1 VVQLSRESGDLV
13 LEVPGAGGAVE
24 RMSAGL
30 SDLALRLDLT
40 GERVDATLRVRGA
53 ALGTATGQASMPW
66 RAVPGASALRADL
79 SVPLS
84 GRLEV
89 SVPSLAFT
97 RSLVG
102 EAWRL
107 GGALEARLDLGGT
120 PSAPR
125 VSGSLAGSGLLAEQR
140 ELGMRLTDGELKAQ
154 IVDNMVDVQT
164 LRFASGKGSV
174 RMSGSLRPDER
185 SEAVLTLER
194 MPIPLG
200 AGQRLVVSGESRAVF
215 SRGVLSL
222 RGALRADE
230 GVIEITGNSTPRVS
244 SDVVVV
250 RNAGEAAA
258 RRTEALQR
266 AAARDEAARAAR
278 TAAGAPPEGEAA
290 GDGSRG
296 FRILSD
302 LQIDLGDRLRVFG
315 AGLEA
320 RLAGQLTLRGRLP
333 DAPRLDGTVRIVQ
346 GMYTGF
352 GQKLEIERGTLVFS
366 GAVEAGVAI
375 TGTAQVP
382 KLTLVSKPDVPEQD
396 KLSWLVLGV
405 PADSAGS
412 QGAALGA
419 AAALIASS
427 DPRAP
432 SFNVASTV
440 GLDVLSIRSGQTG
453 GLGSS
458 SAASLAQDSIV
469 TLGKRLT
476 DRLFV
481 SYEQS
486 LRGLQN
492 LFRLQYEITERFSIR
507 ARVGTSNAIDLL
519 WTKRYD

>member
-1 VVQLSRESGDLV
+1 
-13 LEVPGAGGAVE
+13 
-24 RMSAGL
+24 M
-30 SDLALRLDLT
+30 
-40 GERVDATLRVRGA
+40 
-53 ALGTATGQASMPW
+53 
-66 RAVPGASALRADL
+66 
-79 SVPLS
+79 
-84 GRLEV
+84 
-89 SVPSLAFT
+89 
-97 RSLVG
+97 
-102 EAWRL
+102 
-107 GGALEARLDLGGT
+107 
-120 PSAPR
+120 
-125 VSGSLAGSGLLAEQR
+125 
-140 ELGMRLTDGELKAQ
+140 
-154 IVDNMVDVQT
+154 DV
-164 LRFASGKGSV
+164 
-174 RMSGSLRPDER
+174 
-185 SEAVLTLER
+185 
-194 MPIPLG
+194 
-200 AGQRLVVSGESRAVF
+200 
-215 SRGVLSL
+215 
-222 RGALRADE
+222 
-230 GVIEITGNSTPRVS
+230 
-244 SDVVVV
+244 
-250 RNAGEAAA
+250 
-258 RRTEALQR
+258 
-266 AAARDEAARAAR
+266 
-278 TAAGAPPEGEAA
+278 
-290 GDGSRG
+290 
-296 FRILSD
+296 
-302 LQIDLGDRLRVFG
+302 
-315 AGLEA
+315 
-320 RLAGQLTLRGRLP
+320 AGQLTLRGRLP

-366 GAVEAGVAI
+366 GAVDNPAIDVVAYRRYLPVEAGVAI

-492 LFRLQYEITERFSIR
+492 LLRLQYEITERLSVR
-507 ARVGTSNAIDLL
+507 ARAGTQNGVDLL
-519 WTKRYD
+519 WIWRYD

>member
-1 VVQLSRESGDLV
+1 
-13 LEVPGAGGAVE
+13 
-24 RMSAGL
+24 
-30 SDLALRLDLT
+30 
-40 GERVDATLRVRGA
+40 
-53 ALGTATGQASMPW
+53 
-66 RAVPGASALRADL
+66 
-79 SVPLS
+79 
-84 GRLEV
+84 
-89 SVPSLAFT
+89 
-97 RSLVG
+97 
-102 EAWRL
+102 
-107 GGALEARLDLGGT
+107 
-120 PSAPR
+120 
-125 VSGSLAGSGLLAEQR
+125 
-140 ELGMRLTDGELKAQ
+140 LTDGELKAQ

-266 AAARDEAARAAR
+266 ATARDEAARAAR

-366 GAVEAGVAI
+366 GAVDNPAIDVVAYRRYLPVEAGVAI